1 VSRVD
6 PKYKPFDPA
15 SIYEISLMCR
25 SDFGKQEGEFEL
37 VVESISGWQQRTVH
51 VQGERGRARDGC
63 WSWVKGW
70 FMPEGQVTLGNA
82 EK

>member
-1 VSRVD
+1 MSRDD
-6 PKYKPFDPA
+6 PKSKPFDPA

-37 VVESISGWQQRTVH
+37 VVESVSGWEQRSL
-51 VQGERGRARDGC
+51 EREGGRARDGC

-70 FMPEGQVTLGNA
+70 FMSEGQVTLGNA